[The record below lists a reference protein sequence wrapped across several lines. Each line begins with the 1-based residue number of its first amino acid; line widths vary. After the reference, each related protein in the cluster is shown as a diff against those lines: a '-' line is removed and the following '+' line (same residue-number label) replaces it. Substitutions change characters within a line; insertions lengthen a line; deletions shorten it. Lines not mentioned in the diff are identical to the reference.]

1 MTTISPKEQQ
11 AFVNCKT
18 ANSIWVKL
26 AAQYL
31 QNASASTHVLQ
42 ERFFHYQFLKGH
54 SMMSHITAIEGLAQ
68 QLEDLG
74 SPMSQSQ
81 IMTKIVS
88 TLPTA
93 FRNFMTVWDNLPD
106 TEKTM
111 PQLITKLMNE
121 QHRNVCASPSSSKIT
136 SVNTDIEAFAATSES
151 NRSTNSWERRS
162 SESGRPS
169 QSREKRAVNPD
180 KKRPREECDFC
191 GKLNHSELT
200 CTRRIHAE
208 AGHPDD
214 KCTYCRNYDHTA
226 AVCRKRIRD
235 ERNES
240 KTASRTVKFART
252 DTNGVALIAF
262 GASQIP
268 MSEHL
273 WYADSGA
280 THHMCSSE
288 SCMQNYTHAST
299 SRSVT
304 GIGGVQLNVHGQGD
318 VHVTTKING
327 NSYNAVLHNVL
338 HVPGLGTNLLS
349 IPSTTERG
357 IDVHFTGQ
365 SVSFMKN
372 GTAIMAGSRVGRDLY
387 ELDIS
392 TADPS
397 QTADSSQID
406 AIVCSAVTSRQPI
419 SIWHQRLSHTSYKTI
434 IKMVSNGLVDG
445 IDLQDNSTPS
455 SICPGCAFGKM
466 HRLPFKHGRRRA
478 TQVGEIIH
486 SDVCGPMEPPSPG
499 GARYYVSFKDDLSG
513 YCVIYFLR
521 LKSEVFDRFKL
532 FVCKIESETN
542 QSVRTLRSDGGGE
555 FISKEFSEWL
565 TEKSI
570 RHEIRASHTPKHN
583 GVSERGH
590 RTIGEA
596 ERSSMHMNNIPLELW
611 AESYNCANYTLNRTL
626 SSNASVTPFELWFG
640 RKPNLRHLRIFGCEA
655 YMHVPDCDRHK
666 LEPKSLKCLF
676 VGYCENTKAYR
687 LWDPASRRLK
697 ISRDVIFN
705 ESPAHDVS
713 THHDSLKSSH
723 PADECRNLSDQT
735 KTAAPRH
742 SSRIPQPKK
751 LWAEFASTDE
761 SDPTTL
767 PLLGDLRNNFLRDF
781 VAWSR

>member
-1 MTTISPKEQQ
+1 
-11 AFVNCKT
+11 
-18 ANSIWVKL
+18 
-26 AAQYL
+26 
-31 QNASASTHVLQ
+31 
-42 ERFFHYQFLKGH
+42 
-54 SMMSHITAIEGLAQ
+54 
-68 QLEDLG
+68 
-74 SPMSQSQ
+74 
-81 IMTKIVS
+81 
-88 TLPTA
+88 
-93 FRNFMTVWDNLPD
+93 
-106 TEKTM
+106 
-111 PQLITKLMNE
+111 
-121 QHRNVCASPSSSKIT
+121 
-136 SVNTDIEAFAATSES
+136 
-151 NRSTNSWERRS
+151 
-162 SESGRPS
+162 
-169 QSREKRAVNPD
+169 
-180 KKRPREECDFC
+180 
-191 GKLNHSELT
+191 
-200 CTRRIHAE
+200 
-208 AGHPDD
+208 
-214 KCTYCRNYDHTA
+214 
-226 AVCRKRIRD
+226 
-235 ERNES
+235 
-240 KTASRTVKFART
+240 
-252 DTNGVALIAF
+252 
-262 GASQIP
+262 
-268 MSEHL
+268 
-273 WYADSGA
+273 
-280 THHMCSSE
+280 
-288 SCMQNYTHAST
+288 MQNYTHAST

-521 LKSEVFDRFKL
+521 FKSEVFDRFKH

-570 RHEIRASHTPKHN
+570 RHEISAAHTPQHN

-590 RTIGEA
+590 RTI
-596 ERSSMHMNNIPLELW
+596 
-611 AESYNCANYTLNRTL
+611 
-626 SSNASVTPFELWFG
+626 
-640 RKPNLRHLRIFGCEA
+640 
-655 YMHVPDCDRHK
+655 
-666 LEPKSLKCLF
+666 
-676 VGYCENTKAYR
+676 
-687 LWDPASRRLK
+687 
-697 ISRDVIFN
+697 
-705 ESPAHDVS
+705 
-713 THHDSLKSSH
+713 
-723 PADECRNLSDQT
+723 
-735 KTAAPRH
+735 
-742 SSRIPQPKK
+742 
-751 LWAEFASTDE
+751 
-761 SDPTTL
+761 
-767 PLLGDLRNNFLRDF
+767 
-781 VAWSR
+781 